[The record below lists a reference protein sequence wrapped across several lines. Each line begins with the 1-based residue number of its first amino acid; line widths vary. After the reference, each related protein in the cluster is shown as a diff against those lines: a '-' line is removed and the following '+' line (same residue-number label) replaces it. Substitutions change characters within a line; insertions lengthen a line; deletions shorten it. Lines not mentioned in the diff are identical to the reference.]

1 MQIELNKR
9 EVIVLLDSLIQG
21 IIFDNTAIDMA
32 KLYNKILK
40 QTDIREYE
48 NLLKLDLAI
57 SSFVFQYYYRWLL
70 YLMD

>member
-40 QTDIREYE
+40 QTDTREYE
-48 NLLKLDLAI
+48 KLY
-57 SSFVFQYYYRWLL
+57 F
-70 YLMD
+70 

>member
-9 EVIVLLDSLIQG
+9 EVIVLLESLIQG
-21 IIFDNTAIDMA
+21 IIFDNTTIDMA

-48 NLLKLDLAI
+48 KLY
-57 SSFVFQYYYRWLL
+57 F
-70 YLMD
+70 

>member
-21 IIFDNTAIDMA
+21 IVFDNTAIDIA

-40 QTDIREYE
+40 QTDIRGYE
-48 NLLKLDLAI
+48 KLY
-57 SSFVFQYYYRWLL
+57 F
-70 YLMD
+70 